1 MARYMRVTLG
11 VEPNETP
18 AVSVT
23 PAHTVDGFEY
33 REHVH
38 VEFGDVALMGTPA
51 DMANALD
58 RALTQVLSFM
68 DNQEEK

>member
-1 MARYMRVTLG
+1 MRVTVG
-11 VEPNETP
+11 IEPNETP

-38 VEFGDVALMGTPA
+38 VEFGDVSLMGTPA
-51 DMANALD
+51 DMASALD
-58 RALTQVLSFM
+58 LALSRVQSIMDTQEGE
-68 DNQEEK
+68 NQ

>member
-1 MARYMRVTLG
+1 MRVTVG
-11 VEPNETP
+11 IESNEAP

-58 RALTQVLSFM
+58 LALTRVQSMM
-68 DNQEEK
+68 DTQEGENQ